1 MCVRACVRACGHVLV
16 VGVGGGGGYIVT
28 RRDGS
33 FQKMPSKHVLCTLF
47 YFLFGNN
54 CPVFSQFDH
63 QIYVTS

>member
-1 MCVRACVRACGHVLV
+1 MCVRACVWPCI
-16 VGVGGGGGYIVT
+16 GGGGGGGGGGGWYIVT

-47 YFLFGNN
+47 YLLFGNN